1 MSINNFNVRRD
12 LLKKI
17 ACVSS
22 VPLAPFVLT
31 GHKSRAASP
40 SPRII
45 SLDYGV
51 ATTLIA
57 LGNFPVGIASADHW
71 DRWVQEPALPDTVA
85 DIGHD
90 LVVNKEVIAALQ
102 PDLVFLT
109 PYTMAHQDALRRI
122 TDVEIIS
129 VYQEGTQPMD
139 RSFIETQ
146 RIADII
152 GAPEKG
158 AAYIAKVK
166 AKLDAARQ
174 LVDKLSLPPIT
185 MVNFMD
191 ARHVRVFGTNSLYQN
206 VIDFIGLENG
216 WKGETNYWGF
226 RTIGLEDLAISS
238 QGDMDL
244 IVFEPVVEDIRPT
257 LANSPLWKDLPVVKQ
272 NRMTILPAVLMF
284 GMLPSIER
292 FIDIVLGHLEAK
304 YK

>member
-1 MSINNFNVRRD
+1 MSINFFETRRD
-12 LLKKI
+12 LLKKMI
-17 ACVSS
+17 CVSS
-22 VPLAPFVLT
+22 ASLLPTLLSNQVS
-31 GHKSRAASP
+31 HAAET

-51 ATTLIA
+51 STTLIA
-57 LGNFPVGIASADHW
+57 LGSYPVGIASADHW
-71 DRWVQEPALPDTVA
+71 DRWVKEPVLPDTIA

-90 LVVNKEVIAALQ
+90 LVVNKEVIAALK
-102 PDLVFLT
+102 PDLIFLT
-109 PYTMAHQDALRRI
+109 PYTMAHQATLEKLAD
-122 TDVEIIS
+122 TEIIS

-146 RIADII
+146 RIAEVI
-152 GAPEKG
+152 GVPEKG
-158 AAYIAKVK
+158 AAYIEKVK
-166 AKLDAARQ
+166 TKLDLAKQ
-174 LVDKLSLPPIT
+174 LVSKLSLPPIT

-191 ARHVRVFGTNSLYQN
+191 ARHVRVFGANSLYQN
-206 VIDFIGLENG
+206 VMDYIGLENG

-284 GMLPSIER
+284 GMLPSVER